1 MTVKDREGD
10 SFHFK
15 LSLRKI
21 DSRTPF
27 KHFILSKIFKQIRDP
42 LLICNLRISQ
52 LCVEIHREL
61 ILKKHMASI
70 GKISRLNRL

>member
-27 KHFILSKIFKQIRDP
+27 KHFILSKIFKQIRDR
-42 LLICNLRISQ
+42 IVNLQSENQ
-52 LCVEIHREL
+52 SALC
-61 ILKKHMASI
+61 
-70 GKISRLNRL
+70 

>member
-1 MTVKDREGD
+1 MGKDKTRAVSLFFEYKLLLMTVKDREGD

-27 KHFILSKIFKQIRDP
+27 KHFKLSKIFKKIRDRVV
-42 LLICNLRISQ
+42 NLQSENQ
-52 LCVEIHREL
+52 S
-61 ILKKHMASI
+61 ASC
-70 GKISRLNRL
+70 